1 MINAL
6 IFDFDNTLYDY
17 DLCNE
22 HALNILFTVIASDFS
37 INANVVSQTFISINK
52 NIKVSNNSST
62 KFNKIIYI
70 KQLLEELNI
79 SIKFVDKYLEIY
91 NTAFNNKFQ
100 LYDNVIGLI
109 IYLKEKNIKIGI
121 LSNNIFHQ
129 QYNKIAIA
137 GLLDFID
144 VIQTTDECG
153 EEKPHLNAYL
163 NIIHKLKSKTGLE
176 NPYIAYIGDN
186 FDHDIAPVLKLN
198 VLPFHFIKSELT
210 EVKLIDK
217 YFEFGNYIRL
227 LDFFKN
233 YFKTVDELIFLSK
246 YFGQSNLN
254 VQGPGGNISVK
265 LDDIIFIKS
274 SGAVLGNIT
283 YNEGYCLANNKKV
296 IELLREKKDLQL
308 KDTKIFGYK
317 IPSMETFFHSYM
329 KKYTV
334 HIHFTLSNIF
344 FCTNTIPK
352 FRDFPYNYEII
363 SYIPPGLLL
372 SEHIKEIYDNNNFT
386 GDRKDTSG
394 TDSSG
399 TDTDIFFLC
408 NHGLIITGEDCIKIV
423 KIYENIYKYFN
434 GLLQN
439 KFSDELVSFNLNT
452 HFYIKYKMPMIIRYI
467 DYPINI
473 LLYIKYCFP
482 DLAIFIEEIKVIDD
496 YNKDKDINKIFEL
509 ACLTKKTN
517 IIILN
522 NHIYLVAETL
532 NKLYYIIEL
541 LDKYR
546 ILCDYA
552 YDDLFNIGDIKYLQ
566 NMEQEKFRKI

>member
-1 MINAL
+1 MINAV

-17 DLCNE
+17 DLCNKS
-22 HALNILFTVIASDFS
+22 ALDLLFREISNDFNIKIDIIRETYNL
-37 INANVVSQTFISINK
+37 INK
-52 NIKVSNNSST
+52 NIKTSNNNAN

-79 SIKFVDKYLEIY
+79 PLKFIENYFNIY
-91 NTAFNNKFQ
+91 DMEFINQFK
-100 LYDNVIGLI
+100 LYDNVFDVIQ
-109 IYLKEKNIKIGI
+109 YLKELKNNNSNNINIKIGI
-121 LSNNIFHQ
+121 LSNNIFYQ
-129 QYNKIAIA
+129 QYDKIANS
-137 GLLDFID
+137 GLMDFID

-153 EEKPHLNAYL
+153 EEKPNINAYL
-163 NIIHKLKSKTGLE
+163 NIIHKLRKITGLE

-186 FDHDIAPVLKLN
+186 YQHDISPSLKLN
-198 VLPFHFIKSELT
+198 MLPFHFIKSLSLENVEL
-210 EVKLIDK
+210 VNK
-217 YFEFGNYIRL
+217 YFEFSNYATL
-227 LDFFKN
+227 LSFFKD

-296 IELLREKKDLQL
+296 LKLLETKQDLLL

-317 IPSMETFFHSYM
+317 IPSMETFFHSFM

-334 HIHFTLSNIF
+334 HIHFTLSNVF
-344 FCTNTIPK
+344 FCTNIIPK

-372 SEHIKEIYDNNNFT
+372 SESIKEIYDKNIH
-386 GDRKDTSG
+386 SE
-394 TDSSG
+394 
-399 TDTDIFFLC
+399 TDIYFLC
-408 NHGLIITGEDCIKIV
+408 NHGLIITGDDVNKIIEV
-423 KIYENIYKYFN
+423 YENIYKYFN
-434 GLLQN
+434 GLLGN
-439 KFSDELVSFNLNT
+439 KFSNELVSFNLNRQL
-452 HFYIKYKMPMIIRYI
+452 YVKYKTPIIVRYI
-467 DYPINI
+467 EYPINI

-482 DLAIFIEEIKVIDD
+482 DLAIFIEDIKVIYYSDSS
-496 YNKDKDINKIFEL
+496 NEINNFFDSTDVSSI
-509 ACLTKKTN
+509 TKKTN
-517 IIILN
+517 IIIIN
-522 NHIYLVAETL
+522 NQIYLVGETL
-532 NKLYYIIEL
+532 NKVYYIIEL

-546 ILCDYA
+546 ILCNYDYDNLA
-552 YDDLFNIGDIKYLQ
+552 NISDVKYLQ

>member
-1 MINAL
+1 MINAV
-6 IFDFDNTLYDY
+6 IFDFDNTLYNY

-22 HALNILFTVIASDFS
+22 HGLNKLFYRLSADFN
-37 INANVVSQTFISINK
+37 ITIDIIREYYQLINK
-52 NIKVSNNSST
+52 NIKMSNNNAT

-70 KQLLEELNI
+70 KQLLEALNI
-79 SIKFVDKYLEIY
+79 SLKFVKKYLDIY
-91 NTAFNNKFQ
+91 NNAFNNKFKV
-100 LYDNVIGLI
+100 YDNVIELI
-109 IYLKEKNIKIGI
+109 LYLKQNNIKIGI

-137 GLLDFID
+137 GLLDYID

-153 EEKPHLNAYL
+153 EEKPNINAYL
-163 NIIHKLKSKTGLE
+163 NIIHKLKNKTGLE

-186 FDHDIAPVLKLN
+186 FDHDIVPAIKLN
-198 VLPFHFIKSELT
+198 ILPFYFLKDSDSLT
-210 EVKLIDK
+210 EVKLVNK
-217 YFEFGNYIRL
+217 YFEFGNYKVL
-227 LDFFKN
+227 LDFFKT
-233 YFKTVDELIFLSK
+233 YFKTVDELIYLSK

-296 IELLREKKDLQL
+296 LELLTTKQDLLL

-317 IPSMETFFHSYM
+317 IPSMETFFHSFM

-352 FRDFPYNYEII
+352 ILDFPYNYEII
-363 SYIPPGLLL
+363 SYIPPGFLL
-372 SEHIKEIYDNNNFT
+372 SESIKEIYDKNIHT
-386 GDRKDTSG
+386 E
-394 TDSSG
+394 
-399 TDTDIFFLC
+399 TDIYFLC
-408 NHGLIITGEDCIKIV
+408 NHGLIITGDDINKIIE
-423 KIYENIYKYFN
+423 IYENIYKYFN

-439 KFSDELVSFNLNT
+439 KFIDELVSFNLNKQ
-452 HFYIKYKMPMIIRYI
+452 FYIKHKIPVIIRYI
-467 DYPINI
+467 DYPVNI
-473 LLYIKYCFP
+473 LFNIKYCFP
-482 DLAIFIEEIKVIDD
+482 DLAIFIEEIKVVND
-496 YNKDKDINKIFEL
+496 YNKDSQDINQILEL
-509 ACLTKKTN
+509 ANITKKTN
-517 IIILN
+517 IIIIN
-522 NHIYLVAETL
+522 TKIYLVAETL

-541 LDKYR
+541 LDKYK

-552 YDDLFNIGDIKYLQ
+552 YDDLLNIGNIKYLQ